1 MPCQTLQRRDMQ
13 CHAMQCNATQRNT
26 TPRHA
31 TPFNAMQ
38 HYTTPWNTLQCHA
51 KYVKLHPKLAY
62 DCSYHVPPYQRNQLS
77 RNLSHCTQN
86 WHIII
91 DTIHHQ
97 TKVTNQL
104 QNMSH
109 CTQNWHMI
117 MDTIHH
123 QTIVTNQ
130 LRNMSHCTQNWHMIV
145 DTIHHQTIETNCC
158 HIAPRIGTWS

>member
-1 MPCQTLQRRDMQ
+1 MPCHANAMQWQPMTCNDMPCHATPWDVMQRHAMSCHAIPCNTIQCQPTQSHSMSYNTRQ
-13 CHAMQCNATQRNT
+13 CHARPCNAMLCNA

-38 HYTTPWNTLQCHA
+38 HYTTPWNTIQCHS

-77 RNLSHCTQN
+77 RNMSHCTQN

-91 DTIHHQ
+91 DTIHHK

-109 CTQNWHMI
+109 
-117 MDTIHH
+117 
-123 QTIVTNQ
+123 
-130 LRNMSHCTQNWHMIV
+130 
-145 DTIHHQTIETNCC
+145 
-158 HIAPRIGTWS
+158 